1 MNTLGNILKA
11 IKKHLGWD
19 GANKIP
25 FPDLFGRFEDIIQQN
40 NAAMELIADMGGKT
54 GGEYLFDKKYL
65 IDKVKQLEEL
75 VRLSAYD
82 LNFITNNQ
90 YPQIYGTIE
99 SLARKLENIL
109 AGKVALHKKKPVYD
123 LDEIDE
129 FMEDVAGYKAY
140 NLSIVHNLAKA
151 NVPSGFVVAIV
162 GFRNYLA
169 YNNLFKKIEELIEAY
184 REEKMSVESVS
195 HAVRL
200 LILGG
205 DIPPELRREILSAAE
220 LICEKSPESWC
231 YSVRS
236 SAVGEGGD
244 FSFAGLHDSFLNV
257 SYSELL
263 SSFKKTMAS
272 LYNPASLEYRKKM
285 NLFSME
291 MAMPVLFQGMVRSRV
306 AGVLYTVDPNEP
318 EKRECILSASWGL
331 GNVVVEDQGQVD
343 VFRVSRVAPHLIIEK
358 KIGSKT
364 WMVAPREIGSARKV
378 PAELQ
383 NEPCLT
389 PQEAA
394 TIVEASLILER
405 YFKRPLDVEWSLDE
419 GGKLWILQARP
430 INIPRASGLQ
440 RSKLKGV
447 LEGHRILL
455 QERGTIAYQSIGAG
469 PVWIVR
475 DSKDLSEFPSGG
487 VLVSRFAPPWLA
499 RAIPRASAVVTDIG
513 SPTGHM
519 ATVAREFRVPA
530 LVDTAIATKI
540 LKPGQEVTVDAEER
554 VIYEGRIS
562 ELLRHKLL
570 RPETFETTHEFRLL
584 RRLLRRIA
592 PLSLTDPEAPNFNA
606 ESCQTFH
613 DIMRFMHEKAIQALA
628 QVGKHPRALLKQGG
642 KRLKSDLPLNL
653 VLIDVGGGFTKD
665 VGRGV
670 YIDPDQIN
678 SFPMKMLWQGL
689 SSPQAWNTEPIAVDF
704 KDLMSSL
711 TKTQSAEVAGNT
723 LTDVNLAVIDANY
736 VNLSLR
742 LGYHFTAIDAGVGPL
757 IENNYI
763 FFRFI
768 GGVTD
773 ITQRSR
779 RASLLMSIL
788 EKNDFRVEIS
798 GDLVIARAIHLTREQ
813 MKDNLYLI
821 GRLIGFARQ
830 LDVLLKHDSDVE
842 IYFEKFMNEIM
853 GSTENQ

>member
-1 MNTLGNILKA
+1 MNGLDKILRS
-11 IKKHLGWD
+11 IKKFLGLSEE
-19 GANKIP
+19 NRIP
-25 FPDLFGRFEDIIQQN
+25 FPDLFGRFENIIQQN
-40 NAAMELIADMGGKT
+40 NAAMGIIADMGGKT

-65 IDKVKQLEEL
+65 IDSVKQIEEL
-75 VRLSAYD
+75 VRRSAYD
-82 LNFITNNQ
+82 LNFITGNQ
-90 YPQIYGTIE
+90 YLPIYGAVE
-99 SLARKLENIL
+99 RLAKKLEGIL
-109 AGKVALHKKKPVYD
+109 AGKIALYKKKPVYYQN
-123 LDEIDE
+123 EIDE
-129 FMEDVAGYKAY
+129 FMEDIVGYKAY
-140 NLSIVHNLAKA
+140 NLSRIHNLAKA

-169 YNNLFKKIEELIEAY
+169 YNNLFEKIEELIEAY
-184 REEKMSVESVS
+184 REEKMSVEAVS
-195 HAVRL
+195 HAIRL

-220 LICEKSPESWC
+220 RICENNPESWY

-236 SAVGEGGD
+236 SAMGEGGD

-257 SYSELL
+257 PYDELI
-263 SSFKKTMAS
+263 SSFKKTLAS
-272 LYNPASLEYRKKM
+272 LYNQASLEYRKKM
-285 NLFSME
+285 NLFPME
-291 MAMPVLFQGMVRSRV
+291 MAMAVLVQGMVKSRA

-318 EKRECILSASWGL
+318 ERRECILSASWGL
-331 GNVVVEDQGQVD
+331 GNVVVEGQGQVD
-343 VFRVSRVAPHLIIEK
+343 TLRVSRVAPHLIIEQ

-364 WMVAPREIGSARKV
+364 WIVAPRKIGSARKV
-378 PAELQ
+378 PTELQ

-389 PQEAA
+389 SPEAA
-394 TIVEASLILER
+394 SIVEASLILER
-405 YFKRPLDVEWSLDE
+405 YFKLPLDVEWSLDE

-430 INIPRASGLQ
+430 INIPRSRGLHK
-440 RSKLKGV
+440 SKLKGV
-447 LEGHRILL
+447 LKEHRILL
-455 QERGTIAYQSIGAG
+455 QGRGEIAYRSIGAG
-469 PVWIVR
+469 PVWIVK
-475 DSKDLSEFPSGG
+475 DSNDLSQFPSGG
-487 VLVSRFAPPWLA
+487 VLVSSFGPPWLA
-499 RAIPRASAVVTDIG
+499 KAIPRASAVVTDIG
-513 SPTGHM
+513 SATGHM
-519 ATVAREFRVPA
+519 ATVAREFRVPT
-530 LVDTAIATKI
+530 LVDTAIATKV
-540 LKPGQEVTVDAEER
+540 LRPGQEVTVDAEEK

-562 ELLRHKLL
+562 ELLRYKLL
-570 RPETFETTHEFRLL
+570 QPETFETTYEFQLL

-606 ESCQTFH
+606 EGCQTFH
-613 DIMRFMHEKAIQALA
+613 DIMRFVHEKAIRALA
-628 QVGKHPRALLKQGG
+628 QIGKHPRSLLKQGG

-678 SFPMKMLWQGL
+678 SFPMKALWQGL
-689 SSPQAWNTEPIAVDF
+689 NSPQAWSTEPIAVDF

-711 TKTQSAEVAGNT
+711 TRTQSAEIAGNA
-723 LTDVNLAVIDANY
+723 LTEVNLAVIDANY

-742 LGYHFTAIDAGVGPL
+742 LGYHFTAVDAGVGPL
-757 IENNYI
+757 IENNFI
-763 FFRFI
+763 SFRFI

-779 RASLLMSIL
+779 RADLLMSIL
-788 EKNDFRVEIS
+788 EENDFRVEIS

-813 MKDNLYLI
+813 MKDHLYLI

-853 GSTENQ
+853 GLTESQ